1 MTEKWRNFLF
11 HPTGCTMGYHTFWKS
26 IHFFFYHLL
35 LYDTFVNLTKMWK
48 QRFMKKRILRK
59 KVNPLCT
66 ASDFRGKGGCWEA
79 LLLKN
84 SIVQVWNT
92 LLWLAC
98 ASARKTQR
106 YAKMGSK
113 IFWGRVS
120 SFCAVGFH
128 KKKMKVVKQIYK
140 AFGLIVIKYVHSR
153 Q

>member
-1 MTEKWRNFLF
+1 MAQFSFPSNRMHNGMSYFLKE
-11 HPTGCTMGYHTFWKS
+11 YS
-26 IHFFFYHLL
+26 FFYQLIFN
-35 LYDTFVNLTKMWK
+35 DTFVNLTKMWK
-48 QRFMKKRILRK
+48 QRFMKKRMLRK
-59 KVNPLCT
+59 KVNPLCA

-92 LLWLAC
+92 LVWLAC

-128 KKKMKVVKQIYK
+128 KKNESSK
-140 AFGLIVIKYVHSR
+140 ANL
-153 Q
+153 

>member
-11 HPTGCTMGYHTFWKS
+11 HPTGCTMGYYTFWRS
-26 IHFFFYHLL
+26 ILFSTNYYFMIHLWIL
-35 LYDTFVNLTKMWK
+35 QKCEK
-48 QRFMKKRILRK
+48 QRFMKKIILRK
-59 KVNPLCT
+59 NVNPLCT

-92 LLWLAC
+92 LVWLAC

-113 IFWGRVS
+113 SFWGRVW
-120 SFCAVGFH
+120 SFCAVGFYE
-128 KKKMKVVKQIYK
+128 KK
-140 AFGLIVIKYVHSR
+140 
-153 Q
+153 